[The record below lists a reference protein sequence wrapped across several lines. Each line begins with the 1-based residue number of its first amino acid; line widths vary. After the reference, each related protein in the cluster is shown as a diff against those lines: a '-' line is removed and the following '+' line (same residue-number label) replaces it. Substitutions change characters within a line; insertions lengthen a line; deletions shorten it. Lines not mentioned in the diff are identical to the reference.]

1 MNFGNMTFALLE
13 IAGFLGAAIGLIFVI
28 LVLVE
33 LIAAI
38 VKRGGK

>member
-1 MNFGNMTFALLE
+1 MDFGNMTLTILQ
-13 IAGFLGAAIGLIFVI
+13 IAGFLAASIVLVFAI

-38 VKRGGK
+38 VKRGGR